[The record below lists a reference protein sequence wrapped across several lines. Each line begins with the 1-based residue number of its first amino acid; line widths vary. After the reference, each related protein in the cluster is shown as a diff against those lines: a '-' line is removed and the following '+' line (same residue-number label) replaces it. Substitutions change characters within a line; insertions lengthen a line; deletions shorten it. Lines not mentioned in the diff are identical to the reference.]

1 MAERLV
7 TDIIEDLPS
16 RIPFVIL
23 DLAYHPSVLEWIY
36 EEVEARQPGSCRPLL
51 LGTDFQERWQVGP
64 ALVDLRYVP
73 GARDDLISK
82 YKETL
87 PGIFLTHPAE
97 RFDEVA
103 AWLQQFLFMSRG
115 AQMNLMRFY
124 DPRVFGSF
132 LSVLDPQQYEH
143 FIPPGVTWY
152 WQNGLQWC
160 AASSGTELDRQARP
174 DALTWQFRDTQID
187 EFSARRRREFVDALT
202 DNYGKFTPSES
213 PQKYVDD
220 VVTFAE
226 ALGMDSKADIE
237 KVLRLLIQKKSQP
250 ADPFYSSLVER
261 VDLTAYQ
268 KLARISH
275 SAPTTFADQAW

>member
-1 MAERLV
+1 MIMAERLV

-143 FIPPGVTWY
+143 FIPPGVTWR
-152 WQNGLQWC
+152 NKIDRKSTRLN
-160 AASSGTELDRQARP
+160 SSH
-174 DALTWQFRDTQID
+174 
-187 EFSARRRREFVDALT
+187 V
-202 DNYGKFTPSES
+202 
-213 PQKYVDD
+213 
-220 VVTFAE
+220 
-226 ALGMDSKADIE
+226 
-237 KVLRLLIQKKSQP
+237 
-250 ADPFYSSLVER
+250 
-261 VDLTAYQ
+261 
-268 KLARISH
+268 RISY
-275 SAPTTFADQAW
+275 AVFCLKKKKKKINKILRDNKYLNI